1 MRILV
6 TGLIVLSLAAAGGT
20 ALLVKQFLESE
31 RQNQVDVPEPQE
43 IEETASLFVLTVNN
57 DLSAGTT
64 VSGSNLRWHAWP
76 EDMIQSTFV
85 ISQEKNKALL
95 EEYVGAVVRT
105 KILAGT
111 AITPNM
117 VFHRSDAG
125 FLPGILTPGMR
136 AVSIGIV
143 PEQGA
148 AGFIL
153 PGDHIDVILIHDVRK
168 SYPDDSPVMNG
179 QIVRYAAETI
189 LTDIRVLAVDQEYED
204 VGDEAVIA
212 KTITLELSP
221 KGAEVL
227 SLAKEMGEI
236 YLSLRSFAVEEPTGE
251 RTFTSDYEISQSLSA
266 SLGEGTRLTQPLEAQ
281 IGQQPQTVRQ
291 RARGIKVYRG
301 VKETIRE
308 LPN

>member
-95 EEYVGAVVRT
+95 KEYVGAVVRT

-117 VFHRSDAG
+117 VFPRSAAG

-212 KTITLELSP
+212 KTIALELSP
-221 KGAEVL
+221 KGAEVI

-266 SLGEGTRLTQPLEAQ
+266 SLGEGTSLTRPLEAQ
-281 IGQQPQTVRQ
+281 IGQNLQTVRQ
-291 RARGIKVYRG
+291 RPRGITVYRG

>member
-76 EDMIQSTFV
+76 EDMVQSTFV

-95 EEYVGAVVRT
+95 KEYVGAVVRT

-212 KTITLELSP
+212 KTITVFGFSP
-221 KGAEVL
+221 
-227 SLAKEMGEI
+227 
-236 YLSLRSFAVEEPTGE
+236 T
-251 RTFTSDYEISQSLSA
+251 T
-266 SLGEGTRLTQPLEAQ
+266 
-281 IGQQPQTVRQ
+281 
-291 RARGIKVYRG
+291 
-301 VKETIRE
+301 
-308 LPN
+308 